1 MKGVIFVAGVYG
13 VGKSTMCS
21 SLSELLNIDAYSA
34 GDLISECNN
43 EIYGK
48 NKKVR
53 DKDGNQDVLI
63 ECVDRKLREKNSII
77 LAGHFCILGNDDKPD
92 VLPEFVYEKIQITAI
107 VLLEASVQT
116 VIKHLEKRDGKI
128 YSGELIQS
136 FIMLEKQQAEKISQK
151 IHVPLIIHKM
161 NFDNQDKEIICTKL
175 QEVYDESL
183 IRYEHNNS

>member
-1 MKGVIFVAGVYG
+1 MEGVIFVAGVYG

-53 DKDGNQDVLI
+53 DKDSNQNVLI
-63 ECVDRKLREKNSII
+63 ECVEHKLREKHSII

-92 VLPEFVYEKIQITAI
+92 ILPEFVYEKIQISAI

-116 VIKHLEKRDGKI
+116 VINHLEKRDGKE
-128 YSGELIQS
+128 YSSELIQS
-136 FIMLEKQQAEKISQK
+136 FIRLERQQAEKISKK

-161 NFDNQDKEIICTKL
+161 NFDSEDKKIICAKL
-175 QEVYDESL
+175 QEV
-183 IRYEHNNS
+183 